1 MMKLK
6 ELKEMNISQLAS
18 LAEKSRLQLI
28 EYRFNQ
34 VTGELK
40 DTSVVRKTKRL
51 IARCMTLINEK
62 KSTEVSS

>member
-28 EYRFNQ
+28 EFRFSH
-34 VTGELK
+34 EFK
-40 DTSVVRKTKRL
+40 DTSMVRKTKRL